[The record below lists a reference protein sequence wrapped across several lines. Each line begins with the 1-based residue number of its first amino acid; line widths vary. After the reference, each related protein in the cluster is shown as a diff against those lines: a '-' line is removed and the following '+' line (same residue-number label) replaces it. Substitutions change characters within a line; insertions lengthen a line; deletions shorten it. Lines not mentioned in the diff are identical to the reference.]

1 MNFFQK
7 LFGSKEET
15 PEEEREKEKEK
26 NFDVLKYDGVRALRT
41 GQFLYAIKCF
51 QNALEIDDDLEI
63 HDYLSRA
70 YIYNNELLPAY
81 KELEILAKAEPDNQD
96 ILIRMANV
104 AYMTEDY
111 DTMADVCEKAMKLST
126 DNPLVYYFY
135 ARAKRGQGDYVNAL
149 AMVTK
154 AIELDDGRFDF
165 HLLRG
170 EILLDMDDTE
180 GADKEADW
188 LLKHDAN
195 EEDALLF
202 KARVEKKKG
211 DNKLAI
217 HYYNKLTDVNPF
229 RIEAY
234 RERGALRLAIGDKE
248 GAEEDGQKLLE
259 LNPQEEAEAEKLEK
273 ENKGEAKEE

>member
-41 GQFLYAIKCF
+41 GQFQYAIKCF

-273 ENKGEAKEE
+273 ENKGETKEK

>member
-41 GQFLYAIKCF
+41 GQFQYAIKCF

-273 ENKGEAKEE
+273 ENKGEAKEK

>member
-41 GQFLYAIKCF
+41 GQFQYAIKCF

-273 ENKGEAKEE
+273 GKKGEAKEK

>member
-41 GQFLYAIKCF
+41 GQFQYAIKCF

>member
-41 GQFLYAIKCF
+41 GQFQYAIKCF

-81 KELEILAKAEPDNQD
+81 KELEILAKAEPANQD

-188 LLKHDAN
+188 LLKHDAD

-273 ENKGEAKEE
+273 ESKGEAKEE

>member
-41 GQFLYAIKCF
+41 GQFQYAIKCF

-259 LNPQEEAEAEKLEK
+259 LNPQEEAEAEKLVK
-273 ENKGEAKEE
+273 ENKGEAKEK

>member
-41 GQFLYAIKCF
+41 GQFQYAIKCF
-51 QNALEIDDDLEI
+51 LNALEIDDDLEI

>member
-41 GQFLYAIKCF
+41 GQFQYAIKCF
-51 QNALEIDDDLEI
+51 LNALEIDDDLEI

-259 LNPQEEAEAEKLEK
+259 LNPQEEAEVEKLEK

>member
-41 GQFLYAIKCF
+41 GQFQYAIKCF

-217 HYYNKLTDVNPF
+217 HYYNKLNDVNPF